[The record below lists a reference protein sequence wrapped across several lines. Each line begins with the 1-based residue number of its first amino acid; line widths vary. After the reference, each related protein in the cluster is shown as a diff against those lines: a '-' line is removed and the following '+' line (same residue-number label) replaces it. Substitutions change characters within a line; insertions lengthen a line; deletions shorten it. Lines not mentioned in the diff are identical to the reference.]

1 VWPWPRSYTTHDP
14 VEWTLVQGRFDADRW
29 GRDWQD
35 LFDSHVLVHN
45 RRQIARI
52 EVSKEGDGA
61 FGVVDIDTLWRSRID
76 CSESHWMGRTCKV
89 YALVEGEW
97 KMTMQTGALRYDD
110 RRGSD

>member
-1 VWPWPRSYTTHDP
+1 MDARAGPFRCRSLGVRLATS
-14 VEWTLVQGRFDADRW
+14 
-29 GRDWQD
+29 
-35 LFDSHVLVHN
+35 FDSHVLVHN

-52 EVSKEGDGA
+52 
-61 FGVVDIDTLWRSRID
+61 DTLWRSPID
-76 CSESHWMGRTCKV
+76 GSESHWMGRTCKV